1 MATLNEDKLRTI
13 DMILDG
19 KSVAEIAR
27 SLNKSRQSIY
37 NWLKS
42 KDVIEE
48 IENRNKSRYELN
60 EELINYIK
68 NMKKLSNS
76 EDETVALKANMFL
89 LNLALNNS

>member
-1 MATLNEDKLRTI
+1 MATLSENKIKMI

-27 SLNKSRQSIY
+27 NLNKSRQCIY

-42 KDVIEE
+42 EDVIEE

-76 EDETVALKANMFL
+76 EDESVALKANMFL
-89 LNLALNNS
+89 LNLAFNN